1 MLVSKVDTNIE
12 EAKKKK
18 KGAPKVMLPFLIF

>member
-18 KGAPKVMLPFLIF
+18 GAPKVMLPFLIF

>member
-1 MLVSKVDTNIE
+1 MDEIKLAFENFCADVEAIIE

-18 KGAPKVMLPFLIF
+18 GKS